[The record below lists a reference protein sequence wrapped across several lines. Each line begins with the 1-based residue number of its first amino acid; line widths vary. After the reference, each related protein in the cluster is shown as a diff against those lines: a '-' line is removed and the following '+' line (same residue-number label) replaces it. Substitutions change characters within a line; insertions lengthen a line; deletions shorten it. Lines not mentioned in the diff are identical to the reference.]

1 MNTARR
7 EWPLEA
13 DTIITDPET
22 GIPGDGQLRPFDV
35 TLVRTFGAI
44 ERHVVW
50 ATTRHAAELHG
61 AAMAKTGPAVLHVS
75 AAPALRAVDMAQ
87 DLEQARMDA
96 DRATL
101 VDLLRLGAF
110 GASIVAVIAFA
121 VFGQDIVRAVWEA
134 MQ

>member
-1 MNTARR
+1 MSAVRN
-7 EWPLEA
+7 WPPAA

-22 GIPGDGQLRPFDV
+22 GIPSDGQLRPFDV
-35 TLVRTFGAI
+35 TLVRTFGDI

-61 AAMAKTGPAVLHVS
+61 AAMAKTGPDVLHVS
-75 AAPALRAVDMAQ
+75 AAPALRAVDMTQ
-87 DLEQARMDA
+87 DLEQARMAA

-101 VDLLRLGAF
+101 VDLLRLVLF
-110 GASIVAVIAFA
+110 GALIVAVLAFA